1 MVKFIQMSVLHRKF
15 HFTSTHV
22 CLFRVVCSYAIATL
36 DSLNFWNF
44 VCLLLLLMCLV
55 STDLSVSVHFPFLEC
70 SVNGSSLLNSIYF
83 TCIMYL
89 TVLYIFTSIKTFFF
103 WEMFLSMMYLVI
115 DLSVFWVTIKY
126 PVSIY
131 AFMCGHNFQLIKK
144 WD

>member
-1 MVKFIQMSVLHRKF
+1 MVKFIQMSILHRKI
-15 HFTSTHV
+15 HFTSTHL
-22 CLFRVVCSYAIATL
+22 CLFRVVRSYAIATL
-36 DSLNFWNF
+36 DNLIFWNF

-55 STDLSVSVHFPFLEC
+55 ITDFFFVSVHFPFLQW

-83 TCIMYL
+83 TCIMCL
-89 TVLYIFTSIKTFFF
+89 TILYIFTSIKIFF

-115 DLSVFWVTIKY
+115 DLSIFWVIIKY

-131 AFMCGHNFQLIKK
+131 AFMCGHDFQLIKK